1 HCCSESYGNDGQ
13 ERCESGSAGI
23 NKCSLLRSAKCNL
36 GRIRFITVGDK
47 VSIEFLDPT
56 SKPANPSS
64 WAIRD
69 RTSLNGAKIGI
80 IWNGR
85 PNGDQ
90 LMEQITRRITDRFGA

>member
-1 HCCSESYGNDGQ
+1 M
-13 ERCESGSAGI
+13 
-23 NKCSLLRSAKCNL
+23 
-36 GRIRFITVGDK
+36 
-47 VSIEFLDPT
+47 SIEFLDPT

-90 LMEQITRRITDRFGA
+90 LMEQITRRITDRFGATVELIRKKPLIGNVAPAEIVDEFASRPVDYVLAGVGD